1 MVRLSPIP
9 LPLTIQVRPI
19 LTTPVLAFCLAG
31 AGALSSSAFVLPELK
46 AKGWEERAEG
56 TAALT
61 VLLLQVRLHHPFRPA

>member
-1 MVRLSPIP
+1 
-9 LPLTIQVRPI
+9 
-19 LTTPVLAFCLAG
+19 
-31 AGALSSSAFVLPELK
+31 VLPELK